1 MILVID
7 KDVRI
12 EDFKSGKFSQKLH
25 SNLFWSQFLEVF
37 KEHVNER
44 FIEEMPVDLLVGALF
59 RSTSNIIQ
67 FNSESFFGYELNTDQ
82 FDEDFISRVISK
94 KLGKIPVLTMENGN
108 NGEAWIK
115 GERAPIDPSSWK
127 SLVFDKCTSS
137 SSNINFSLESFLN
150 EPTPEKFVAINGVVE
165 STENLLYLYS
175 YDHLVLC
182 EKSEEVKNQISNG
195 FPFELSLLLLFKT
208 YNICRTSIL
217 EAIIDAAAQNEFARQ
232 VVGAFSNEDFYSQ
245 LNSASMNH
253 EAKINLVKTKK
264 RKTL

>member
-25 SNLFWSQFLEVF
+25 SALLWNHFLNVF
-37 KEHVNER
+37 KEHINDC
-44 FIEEMPVDLLVGALF
+44 FIEEMPVDLLMGALF
-59 RSTSNIIQ
+59 RSTSNIIDL
-67 FNSESFFGYELNTDQ
+67 NSESFLGYELNTDQ
-82 FDEDFISRVISK
+82 FDEDFISRVISE
-94 KLGKIPVLTMENGN
+94 KLDKVPVLTMESAN
-108 NGEAWIK
+108 NGEVWIK
-115 GERAPIDPSSWK
+115 GERATIDPLSWK
-127 SLVFDKCTSS
+127 SFVFDKSAS
-137 SSNINFSLESFLN
+137 PSLNINFSLESFLKS
-150 EPTPEKFVAINGVVE
+150 PTPERFVAINSVVE
-165 STENLLYLYS
+165 STENLLYLHS

-245 LNSASMNH
+245 LNSASLNH
-253 EAKINLVKTKK
+253 EAKIKLVKTKK